1 MIISKKEETKTA
13 GVSRIEWIDT
23 TKGIGIL
30 LVMINHIS
38 LYLNIGNNNPA
49 INLFDNI
56 LGSIDM
62 PLFFFISGYLYKKRN
77 DVLDVI
83 KNKIKRLL
91 IPFLFFYIVFSVII
105 PVCFILFNCHCP
117 LIINNGITI
126 KMLIGDFIFNDCQI
140 INGPLW
146 FLLSLFEIQV
156 LFTIVSKSLHKIALL
171 GFSLFCGVIGLLL
184 SFYSINLYL
193 SIDNALTCFP
203 FFIFGYYLRNCTKF
217 LSDSNHYKRF
227 YCILISAFA
236 CILTTSHVEFHRN
249 IFFDYSY
256 FTVYPCGIAG
266 ILLVIYIA
274 KSIKNNSFLNYLG
287 KYSIIVL
294 CTHYMVLKLIV
305 YILPINHTFLAF
317 SITFIIVTIS
327 QFIIIPICRKY
338 IPHLTSA

>member
-1 MIISKKEETKTA
+1 MTISKKEETKTA

-23 TKGIGIL
+23 TKGIGII
-30 LVMINHIS
+30 LVIINHIS

-77 DVLDVI
+77 DVLDII

-126 KMLIGDFIFNDCQI
+126 KMLIGDFIYNDCQI

-146 FLLSLFEIQV
+146 FLLSLFEIYV
-156 LFTIVSKSLHKIALL
+156 VYAIISKVISNNALL
-171 GFSLFCGVIGLLL
+171 LFVSFILGFIGLLF

-203 FFIFGYYLRNCTKF
+203 FFSFGYYFYFFGERETSKNIM
-217 LSDSNHYKRF
+217 F
-227 YCILISAFA
+227 YC
-236 CILTTSHVEFHRN
+236 
-249 IFFDYSY
+249 
-256 FTVYPCGIAG
+256 
-266 ILLVIYIA
+266 
-274 KSIKNNSFLNYLG
+274 KN
-287 KYSIIVL
+287 
-294 CTHYMVLKLIV
+294 
-305 YILPINHTFLAF
+305 
-317 SITFIIVTIS
+317 
-327 QFIIIPICRKY
+327 
-338 IPHLTSA
+338 